1 MTKYIIIGC
10 VVGAVVLALIGVAIW
25 LIVVKVRGRSEVDIN
40 NESNEKPREAESEI
54 QIRDESSID
63 HQLSNN
69 VSLRPM
75 VSQK

>member
-54 QIRDESSID
+54 QIRD
-63 HQLSNN
+63 
-69 VSLRPM
+69 
-75 VSQK
+75 